1 MGNRTRRRAAVVTIS
16 DGVSSGT
23 RDDASGKA
31 VAALLEGHG
40 FDIAVR
46 EVVPDERPD
55 IEGLLRSLA
64 QARVPLVV
72 TTGGT
77 GFGPRDV
84 TPESTRAVI
93 DREAPGLAEA
103 MRASGRAATPMADLS
118 RGIVGSRGSTLI
130 VNLPGSEKGATES
143 LAAILDVLPHALD
156 LLAGD
161 TVHGPSDQNPAAND
175 PMEHDQQRGGHD
187 HAHGDADGP
196 QREATMMTTTPHT
209 HGVDAEAIERRAARE
224 PIVVGTAIRTEGDP
238 PCAVGQKILLGP
250 DGALA
255 GTLGCAEFDQAAV
268 SDAPNVL
275 SGRRPVTRTYT
286 HDLGTVEVF
295 LEPFVPLPRLVVFS
309 ATPVALHL
317 LRWAGE
323 VGFDPVLVE
332 TRPERVTPEH
342 RAAASVATS
351 LDDLAIDEE
360 TEAIHTDHDAP
371 GVAETVAALLRSPAR
386 FVGVMGS
393 RRHVGPYVEELRSMG
408 FSDQDLARVRSPAGL
423 DLGGRTAAE
432 IALSIL
438 AGIVAARHEKGGG
451 WLDRPNGSEETPR

>member
-1 MGNRTRRRAAVVTIS
+1 MSDQARRRVAVVTVS
-16 DGVSSGT
+16 DGVSAG
-23 RDDASGKA
+23 RREDASGRA
-31 VAALLEGHG
+31 VAALLEGRG
-40 FDIAVR
+40 FEVAVR
-46 EVVPDERPD
+46 EVIPDERPD

-64 QARVPLVV
+64 QASVPLVV

-84 TPESTRAVI
+84 TPESTKAVI

-103 MRASGRAATPMADLS
+103 MRASGRAATPTADLS

-161 TVHGPSDQNPAAND
+161 TVHGPADQRPAPSHHAG
-175 PMEHDQQRGGHD
+175 HGRHD
-187 HAHGDADGP
+187 HGHGDQEP
-196 QREATMMTTTPHT
+196 SREDATPHA

-224 PIVVGTAIRTEGDP
+224 PIVVGTVIRTEGDP

-255 GTLGCAEFDQAAV
+255 GTLGCAEFDQGAV
-268 SDAPNVL
+268 SDAPKVL
-275 SGRRPVTRTYT
+275 AGRRPVTRTYV

-295 LEPFVPLPRLVVFS
+295 LEPFVPPPRLVVFS
-309 ATPVALHL
+309 ATPVAFHL

-332 TRPERVTPEH
+332 TRPERITPEH
-342 RAAASVATS
+342 RAAAPAVGS
-351 LDDLAIDEE
+351 LEDVAIDAE

-393 RRHVGPYVEELRSMG
+393 RRHVGPFVEELRSMG
-408 FSDQDLARVRSPAGL
+408 FSEQDLARVRSPAGL

-438 AGIVAARHEKGGG
+438 AGIVAARHERQGG
-451 WLDRPNGSEETPR
+451 WLDRPNGSAGAPG

>member
-1 MGNRTRRRAAVVTIS
+1 VVTIS
-16 DGVSSGT
+16 DGVSVGT
-23 RDDASGKA
+23 RDDVSGKA
-31 VAALLEGHG
+31 IAVLLEEHG
-40 FDIAVR
+40 FEIAVR
-46 EVVPDERPD
+46 EVIPDERPD

-64 QARVPLVV
+64 QARMPLVV

-84 TPESTRAVI
+84 TPEATRAVL

-118 RGIVGSRGSTLI
+118 RGVVGSRGSTLI
-130 VNLPGSEKGATES
+130 VNLPGSERGATES
-143 LAAILDVLPHALD
+143 LAAILDVLAHALD

-161 TVHGPSDQNPAAND
+161 TVHGAADAPQAASKHAEPSH
-175 PMEHDQQRGGHD
+175 HDGG
-187 HAHGDADGP
+187 HAHGHGAVDASED
-196 QREATMMTTTPHT
+196 EASHA

-268 SDAPNVL
+268 SDAPTVL
-275 SGRRPVTRTYT
+275 SGRKPVTHTYL
-286 HDLGTVEVF
+286 HELGTVDVF

-332 TRPERVTPEH
+332 TRSERVTPEH
-342 RAAASVATS
+342 RAAAPVVGS
-351 LDDLAIDEE
+351 LDEVAIDEE
-360 TEAIHTDHDAP
+360 AEAIHTDHDAP
-371 GVAETVAALLRSPAR
+371 GVAESVATLLRSPAR

-393 RRHVGPYVEELRSMG
+393 RRHVGPYVEALRSMG
-408 FSDQDLARVRSPAGL
+408 FTDEDLARVRSPAGI

-438 AGIVAARHEKGGG
+438 AGIVAARHGRGGG
-451 WLDRPNGSEETPR
+451 WLDRPSGSPEGPG

>member
-1 MGNRTRRRAAVVTIS
+1 MGNQARRRVAVVTIS

-23 RDDASGKA
+23 REDASGRA

-40 FDIAVR
+40 FEVAVR
-46 EVVPDERPD
+46 EVIPDERPD
-55 IEGLLRSLA
+55 IEGLLRSLS

-103 MRASGRAATPMADLS
+103 MRAAGRAATPMADLS
-118 RGIVGSRGSTLI
+118 REIVGSRGSTLI

-161 TVHGPSDQNPAAND
+161 TVHGPADHGPAAAHHA
-175 PMEHDQQRGGHD
+175 EHGHHD
-187 HAHGDADGP
+187 HGHGDAEEP
-196 QREATMMTTTPHT
+196 REETTIATPHA
-209 HGVDAEAIERRAARE
+209 HDVDAEAIERRAARE
-224 PIVVGTAIRTEGDP
+224 PVVVGTAIRTEGDP

-268 SDAPNVL
+268 SDAPTVL
-275 SGRRPVTRTYT
+275 SGRLPVTRTYA

-332 TRPERVTPEH
+332 TRPERVTREH
-342 RAAASVATS
+342 RAAAPVVGS
-351 LDDLAIDEE
+351 LDEVTVDEE

-386 FVGVMGS
+386 FVGIMGS
-393 RRHVGPYVEELRSMG
+393 RRHVGPYLEELRSMG
-408 FSDQDLARVRSPAGL
+408 FSDQDLGRLRSPAGL

-451 WLDRPNGSEETPR
+451 WLDRPSGSPQAPG